1 MNIVKK
7 LKIKVVNLVP
17 LKIVSYLSQL
27 CSLILKG
34 NSSIEDEDWIFLS
47 PKELEK
53 NLYFLK
59 IPVMLLG
66 NRIITLFHTDKFC
79 TCITC

>member
-34 NSSIEDEDWIFLS
+34 NSSIEDEASVDEIIELS
-47 PKELEK
+47 STESQEIDHPLRP
-53 NLYFLK
+53 LSTA
-59 IPVMLLG
+59 VVVVS
-66 NRIITLFHTDKFC
+66 
-79 TCITC
+79 